1 MNYRHSYHAGN
12 FADVFKHALLA
23 RILSHLTKKDA
34 PFRVIDTHAG
44 EGAYDLSCAEAER
57 TGEWREGVG
66 RLVDFA
72 LWPQAT
78 RVLLS
83 PYLERLEPFVE
94 GRSHLYPGS
103 PLLIQ
108 SFLREEDRA
117 LFCELRAD
125 AYAALSERFNRDRR
139 AKALL
144 LDGYTGL
151 GAFVPPKER
160 RGLVLMDP
168 PFERTDE
175 YRAMFSAFLAAH
187 SKWPTGIYALWH
199 PIKSQSE
206 TGAFHDAF
214 AKTHVRRALR
224 LELCVGG
231 DALRLTRCGLVVVN
245 PPYGFMEDARAI
257 LAFLTPRLS
266 QGEGAEFVVEEL
278 TGE

>member
-1 MNYRHSYHAGN
+1 MNYRHGFHAGN

-44 EGAYDLSCAEAER
+44 EGAYDLFSAEAER

-66 RLVDFA
+66 RLADFA
-72 LWPQAT
+72 LWPEPE
-78 RVLLS
+78 RMLLS
-83 PYLERLEPFVE
+83 PYVEKLGGFVDGRPRLY
-94 GRSHLYPGS
+94 LGS
-103 PLLIQ
+103 PLLVQ
-108 SFLREEDRA
+108 EFLREKDRA

-125 AYAALSERFNRDRR
+125 AYAALSARFKRDARV
-139 AKALL
+139 KALF

-160 RGLVLMDP
+160 RGLALIDP

-175 YRAMFSAFLAAH
+175 YGAMFSAFLSAYA
-187 SKWPTGIYALWH
+187 KWPTGIYALWH
-199 PIKSQSE
+199 PIKSRSE
-206 TGAFHDAF
+206 TRAFHDAF
-214 AKTHVRRALR
+214 AKAHVRRALR

-231 DALRLTRCGLVVVN
+231 QAPRLNACGLVVVN
-245 PPYGFMEDARAI
+245 PPYGFIEDARAI
-257 LAFLTPRLS
+257 LSLLAPHLA
-266 QGEGAEFVVEEL
+266 QGEGAAFVVEEL